1 MGSTLHAFGAIS
13 AACCYTPQHKLRSW
27 SWQTYWLTQAA
38 ICWLIAPIIAAIITI
53 PKLTTVLSQ
62 APTDAMRITFIL
74 GACYG
79 IGGTAFGLA
88 IRHVGYSITYAI
100 AIGLSCV
107 LGTLTG
113 PILKG
118 TLVTIIEKPGSQWV
132 IMGIVVGMV
141 GIVLCGLAGRWKEL
155 DLQKND
161 KTAGRIH
168 FSLAKGLP
176 LCLVAGILSAVY
188 GIAINDTGK
197 PIAEIAALH
206 GAGHWQTNI
215 IYIFANTGAFVT
227 SAIYVIYLGIKEKTL
242 NEFIMPKGISLR
254 SQINNYLFAIL
265 TGCLWFGQFLFYG
278 LGHVR
283 MGQLQFSS
291 WAIHM
296 IMLILFSTFV
306 GFIMREWISCR
317 RRSYMA
323 IATAIVVL
331 IGSVLLLTYG
341 NYLGAAK

>member
-1 MGSTLHAFGAIS
+1 
-13 AACCYTPQHKLRSW
+13 
-27 SWQTYWLTQAA
+27 
-38 ICWLIAPIIAAIITI
+38 
-53 PKLTTVLSQ
+53 LSQ

-88 IRHVGYSITYAI
+88 IKHVGYSITYAI

-107 LGTLTG
+107 FGTLTG

-118 TLVTIIEKPGSQWV
+118 TLTTIIEKPGSQWV
-132 IMGIVVGMV
+132 IMGIVVGIV

-155 DLQKND
+155 DLQKKD
-161 KTAGRIH
+161 KTAGRKH

-215 IYIFANTGAFVT
+215 VYIFANTGAFVT

-283 MGQLQFSS
+283 MGQFQFSS

-323 IATAIVVL
+323 ITIAIVVL